1 MTARSVGELQPV
13 VNRPGMLSRN
23 LIGSEHG
30 VTSFYLVE
38 LVLEKGAE
46 IPLHTHPI
54 EEVFVV
60 EEGAL
65 TMRLGEQTVEAGP
78 DAVVRIPPGVPHA
91 VVNARPAPARALA
104 AAAWDRA
111 TFFRDATTYLE
122 GQPRD

>member
-38 LVLEKGAE
+38 LVFDEGAR

-60 EEGAL
+60 EEGAPMEEL
-65 TMRLGEQTVEAGP
+65 LRQAQAHGS
-78 DAVVRIPPGVPHA
+78 
-91 VVNARPAPARALA
+91 APAYVATLLA
-104 AAAWDRA
+104 ACSTRVAGGA
-111 TFFRDATTYLE
+111 E
-122 GQPRD
+122 